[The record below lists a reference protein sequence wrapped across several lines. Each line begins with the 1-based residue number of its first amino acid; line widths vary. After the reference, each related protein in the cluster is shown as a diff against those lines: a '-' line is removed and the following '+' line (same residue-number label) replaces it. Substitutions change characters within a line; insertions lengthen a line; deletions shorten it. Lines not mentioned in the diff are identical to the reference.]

1 MGTWSL
7 GEVLGMAV
15 ILAIIGVE
23 SDSWGYVHGHAV
35 ALLFPQATQMTC
47 ASIWKAEAPSLLSL
61 WFHGVSLT
69 SPRIL
74 LTTVSAPLASTSINS
89 NSNVTQRSPWKH
101 SLLCCAP
108 SRLEVVIHGSRQ
120 SILCQAACAFAAG
133 CHLQKRPE
141 VDASHPEPRRWRL
154 GSWLPILV

>member
-61 WFHGVSLT
+61 WFHCVSLT

-89 NSNVTQRSPWKH
+89 NSNVTQRSPSVKTLKLLCQAIETRVVKWLERLEAKH
-101 SLLCCAP
+101 SLP
-108 SRLEVVIHGSRQ
+108 SSMCIRSGMPFAKTSWSWCEPSW
-120 SILCQAACAFAAG
+120 ATAMAFG
-133 CHLQKRPE
+133 E
-141 VDASHPEPRRWRL
+141 
-154 GSWLPILV
+154 